1 MQLCKKS
8 KNYKKLRQSS
18 MKNYFIAKNSAKK
31 GIYCE
36 DCRRK
41 FQSLYHLNYHLSSA
55 MPCRDSRE
63 GPSIDEPH
71 TLIQHMP
78 EEILY
83 LICDFFL
90 FKDLVNFICALPRL
104 LVCHGMKTLWS
115 QRMNRQHPRFNPSK
129 MHVSMCW
136 LIANET
142 KLLEIE
148 SFINIYMQGNN
159 SRDYDDMEE
168 YHNAIYRLYWNGI
181 PCRRARIWNLNQY
194 ARKYNNAMW
203 RRGPLDRWILF

>member
-1 MQLCKKS
+1 MICKKS
-8 KNYKKLRQSS
+8 KNYKKLRQTS

-41 FQSLYHLNYHLSSA
+41 FQSLHHLNYHLSSA
-55 MPCRDSRE
+55 IPCRDPYD

-83 LICDFFL
+83 IISDFLL

-104 LVCHGMKTLWS
+104 LVCQGMRTLWM

-129 MHVSMCW
+129 MHVSTCW

-159 SRDYDDMEE
+159 SRDYDGMEE

-181 PCRRARIWNLNQY
+181 PCRRARIWNLSQY